1 MLDQGGAEGNDGCSH
16 KRQNRRHRCRGEAT
30 CGQRQRWEGRG
41 HQPREAW
48 SSRSWETEEVPPAAS
63 GRSMTLSRLDLS
75 IPAPPGPQRS
85 CPTWI
90 SDVWS
95 TELGGGGWG
104 YISVA
109 LGHLVYVAWL
119 RLPLGESHPDYT
131 PSPVQ
136 HLRVCV
142 SLCVPICAN
151 LSPAV
156 RNMTPII
163 PVKPVH

>member
-1 MLDQGGAEGNDGCSH
+1 MLDQGGAECNDGCPR

-48 SSRSWETEEVPPAAS
+48 SSRSWKTEEVPPAAS
-63 GRSMTLSRLDLS
+63 GRSMTLSRLYLS

-95 TELGGGGWG
+95 TELGGRGGDTFWWLWATWFMLLGYGCPWG
-104 YISVA
+104 SHILTIPQAQCNTSESVPLSVFPSA
-109 LGHLVYVAWL
+109 QIF
-119 RLPLGESHPDYT
+119 LPP
-131 PSPVQ
+131 
-136 HLRVCV
+136 
-142 SLCVPICAN
+142 
-151 LSPAV
+151 
-156 RNMTPII
+156 
-163 PVKPVH
+163 